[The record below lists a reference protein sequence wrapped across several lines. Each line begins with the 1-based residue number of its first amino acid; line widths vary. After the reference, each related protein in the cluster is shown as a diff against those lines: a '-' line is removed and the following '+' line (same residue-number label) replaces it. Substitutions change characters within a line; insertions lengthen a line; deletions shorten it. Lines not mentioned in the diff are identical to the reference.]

1 MFLLVLPRLL
11 VETFLDLLYFPFWW
25 YTAGAYSSAVWCL
38 RLIGAGNG
46 HFAPGLWL
54 ANIFVPMYGQ
64 YDIEGRFISFFMRL
78 VQILARSLML
88 FIWILFCLVLFL
100 IWLSLPVLVFY
111 GFWSIKNSSYGI

>member
-11 VETFLDLLYFPFWW
+11 LETFLDLLYFPLWW
-25 YTAGAYSSAVWCL
+25 YTSGAVASARWCV
-38 RLIGAGNG
+38 RLVASGNG

-78 VQILARSLML
+78 FQVLARGLAL
-88 FIWILFCLVLFL
+88 FIWILICFILFL
-100 IWLSLPVLVFY
+100 AWLALPVVVFY
-111 GFWSIKNSSYGI
+111 GFWSIKTSTYGI